1 MNDTHFC
8 RSQLLLARNAVWR
21 RAEREGVGAA
31 NYYEK
36 VEQEDSPLRRVKSSC
51 TRIRAQAGNY
61 LGLAAREAASIHE
74 TSVKD

>member
-1 MNDTHFC
+1 MNDTHFLPLAVTAH
-8 RSQLLLARNAVWR
+8 SQRCVNARGT
-21 RAEREGVGAA
+21 REGKAA

-36 VEQEDSPLRRVKSSC
+36 VEQEDSPLGRVKSSC

-61 LGLAAREAASIHE
+61 LGPAAREAASIHE